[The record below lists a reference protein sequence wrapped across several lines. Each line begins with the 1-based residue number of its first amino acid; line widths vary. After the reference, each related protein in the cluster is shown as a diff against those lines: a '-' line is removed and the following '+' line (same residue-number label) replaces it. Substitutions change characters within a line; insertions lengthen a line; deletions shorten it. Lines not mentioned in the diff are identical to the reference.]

1 MMMNLESLNDTLNEI
16 LNLTKS
22 IDERLT
28 KIEMNMPEPT

>member
-1 MMMNLESLNDTLNEI
+1 MMTNLESLNDTLNEI